1 MIPGATEDATA
12 GSFCAIF
19 PVPPIV
25 AVVGELADFKNDNV
39 LLTLA
44 PADVVEATADL
55 ATAWNGA

>member
-1 MIPGATEDATA
+1 MIPEDGATV